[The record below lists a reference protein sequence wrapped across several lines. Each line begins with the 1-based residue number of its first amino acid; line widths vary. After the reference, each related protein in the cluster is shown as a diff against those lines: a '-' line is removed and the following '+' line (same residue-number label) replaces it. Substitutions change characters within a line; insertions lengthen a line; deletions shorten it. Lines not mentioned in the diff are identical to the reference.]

1 MVFGGLALYNNR
13 RSEEDNLLEGNRME
27 INTMWNEFP
36 EIKEELKRCKKF
48 MIESIDIP
56 NKAVRKEVL
65 KLINVDAKFIRP
77 ALMITIGKMY
87 AGGGDLDDD
96 FIKIAAT
103 LELLHMA
110 TLIHDDIVDDSPK
123 RRGVESLQSKMGK
136 DVAVYAGDYMLSSVF
151 SNVIE
156 HAKTME
162 NIKKITRTVN
172 TILSGEL
179 IQMEHRNSFSIEED
193 DYYKIIRGKTAV
205 MIALSCYEGAYMS
218 GNKEDAEVAW
228 EFGEYV
234 GMAFQLR
241 DDILDVTAEA
251 RESKK
256 PVNQDFKE
264 GNFTLPVIEAMKE
277 YSDDLKRIKK
287 ENIYSEEANKKV
299 RDILE
304 KSGAISYSQ
313 DISREYS
320 EKAIKI
326 LNDFENG
333 LFKKYLNQLVCKLL
347 NRSN

>member
-1 MVFGGLALYNNR
+1 MK
-13 RSEEDNLLEGNRME
+13 LL
-27 INTMWNEFP
+27 
-36 EIKEELKRCKKF
+36 
-48 MIESIDIP
+48 
-56 NKAVRKEVL
+56 
-65 KLINVDAKFIRP
+65 
-77 ALMITIGKMY
+77 
-87 AGGGDLDDD
+87 
-96 FIKIAAT
+96 
-103 LELLHMA
+103 
-110 TLIHDDIVDDSPK
+110 
-123 RRGVESLQSKMGK
+123 
-136 DVAVYAGDYMLSSVF
+136 
-151 SNVIE
+151 
-156 HAKTME
+156 
-162 NIKKITRTVN
+162 
-172 TILSGEL
+172 
-179 IQMEHRNSFSIEED
+179 
-193 DYYKIIRGKTAV
+193 
-205 MIALSCYEGAYMS
+205 
-218 GNKEDAEVAW
+218 W

-251 RESKK
+251 IESKK

>member
-1 MVFGGLALYNNR
+1 MIEKNK
-13 RSEEDNLLEGNRME
+13 MQ
-27 INTMWNEFP
+27 INSMWDEFP

-56 NKAVRKEVL
+56 NIAVKKEVL
-65 KLINVDAKFIRP
+65 KLINIDAKFIRP

-87 AGGGDLDDD
+87 NRGKSLDDD

-103 LELLHMA
+103 LELLHMS

-136 DVAVYAGDYMLSSVF
+136 DTAVYAGDYMLSSVF

-156 HAKTME
+156 YGKTIE
-162 NIKKITRTVN
+162 NVRKITETVN
-172 TILSGEL
+172 EILSGEL
-179 IQMEHRNSFSIEED
+179 IQMDYRNDFSIQEK

-205 MIALSCYEGAYMS
+205 MIALCCYEGAYMS
-218 GNKEDAEVAW
+218 GHKEYAQIAW
-228 EFGEYV
+228 KFGEYI

-241 DDILDVTAEA
+241 DDILDVTMEAEK
-251 RESKK
+251 SKK

-264 GNFTLPVIEAMKE
+264 GNFTLPVIEAIKEYKEELLEIKRKNIYNDETNKKVRQMLEKSGGILYSQEVSKE
-277 YSDDLKRIKK
+277 YSDK
-287 ENIYSEEANKKV
+287 
-299 RDILE
+299 
-304 KSGAISYSQ
+304 AISL
-313 DISREYS
+313 
-320 EKAIKI
+320 

-333 LFKKYLNQLVCKLL
+333 LFKKYLSQLVCKLL